1 MMRAGFPG
9 RRSPVAKLCSSA
21 WSRERRVNMV
31 VVPLNVSVSLERNEY
46 EINKQAGKTLSE
58 GLADYLP
65 IRTAASDLKIMK

>member
-1 MMRAGFPG
+1 
-9 RRSPVAKLCSSA
+9 
-21 WSRERRVNMV
+21 MV

-65 IRTAASDLKIMK
+65 IRTAAPDLKIMN